1 MIRIGVIGGG
11 QIVRRRH
18 LPEIL
23 DNPYAEVGAVCD
35 VVASRA
41 EELAQQY
48 HCTPYTDYHALI
60 QDPSLDAVIVA
71 ATNVTHAAMTVEALR
86 AGKHV
91 MCEKPMAV
99 SLEEAREMMRASEE
113 TGKMLFMAQNQR
125 LAPAHMKAKEI
136 LAGGTLGKVITFRSI
151 FGHPGCEHWANE
163 KKKTWFFKKD
173 ISVFGCLGDLGIH
186 KIDVVRWMMDDEF
199 TEVFAKVETLSK
211 KDDQDRP
218 IEVEDNA
225 TMILKTRGNAT
236 GTITVSWTYEYEDS
250 STVFYCENGVMTIYG
265 DPKYQI
271 VIRRNDGSADFYQV
285 GEIPN
290 NIVQVKSGII
300 DEFVDCLRRGGPATI
315 SGKDGYEPLK
325 VVFAAYE
332 SARTNAVIKLDQ
344 E

>member
-11 QIVRRRH
+11 QIVQRRH

-35 VVASRA
+35 VVRERA
-41 EELAQQY
+41 EALTAQY
-48 HCTPYTDYHALI
+48 GGTPYTDYHELI
-60 QDPSLDAVIVA
+60 RDTTLDAVIVA
-71 ATNVTHAAMTVEALR
+71 ATNNTHAVMTIEALR
-86 AGKHV
+86 AGKNV

-99 SLEEAREMMRASEE
+99 SLKEAEDMMRASEE

-125 LAPAHMKAKEI
+125 LAPAHIKAKEI
-136 LAGGTLGKVITFRSI
+136 LSSGMLGKVITFRST
-151 FGHPGCEHWANE
+151 FGHPGCEHWARE
-163 KKKTWFFKKD
+163 KKQTWFFKKN

-199 TEVFAKVETLSK
+199 TEVFAKVETLNK
-211 KDDQDRP
+211 RNDQNELID
-218 IEVEDNA
+218 VEDNA
-225 TMILKTRGNAT
+225 TMLLKTKKNVT
-236 GTITVSWTYEYEDS
+236 GTITVSWTYDYEDS
-250 STVFYCENGVMTIYG
+250 STVFYCEKGVMTLYG

-290 NIVQVKSGII
+290 NVVQVKSGII
-300 DEFVDCLRRGGPATI
+300 DEFVDCLRKGGPASI

-332 SARTNAVIKLDQ
+332 SAKNNAVVKL
-344 E
+344 